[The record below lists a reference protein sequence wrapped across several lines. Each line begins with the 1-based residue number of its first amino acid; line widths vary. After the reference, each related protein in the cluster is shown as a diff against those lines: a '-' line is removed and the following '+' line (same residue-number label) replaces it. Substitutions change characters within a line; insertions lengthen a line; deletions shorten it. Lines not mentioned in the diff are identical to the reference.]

1 MLSVYILSSVVY
13 SERFDGFFLFCA
25 LILWVNIFELL
36 SHGCAQ
42 ASVIISGI
50 CIETAEMQSFSWDR
64 GSESKIG
71 ATAYHLMFDL

>member
-13 SERFDGFFLFCA
+13 SERFDGFFFVV
-25 LILWVNIFELL
+25 WVNIFELL